1 MKKEILQ
8 YLKTD
13 RSFSAGVALYMK
25 YGINNAFKKTLNLQ
39 GETRLNKDLLLE
51 ELRKI
56 AQIPQQEFNAILN
69 KPVEKPVLVVLKNDI
84 PDVDPG
90 ETDIRKVEL
99 PEMVKKSIK
108 LRDEF
113 PFLKN
118 PECPNELKVLV
129 ADMLT
134 NYDQYVLAHEE
145 LFTAEGN
152 TEALA
157 AVAATVENYIENR
170 AIWDELNH
178 YKVNG
183 TVLGV
188 HPIFKQNEQFAE
200 LRKLT
205 TQDLYKRKATLYN
218 AMARVKK
225 QLKDE
230 AEAKP
235 ELTKQRQDS
244 LAEKEAEYK
253 EVLRLLNI
261 NE

>member
-1 MKKEILQ
+1 MKKEIIQ

-51 ELRKI
+51 ELRKLAVI
-56 AQIPQQEFNAILN
+56 TLQELNIILS
-69 KPVEKPVLVVLKNDI
+69 KPVEKYVPELVVI
-84 PDVDPG
+84 PDGPK
-90 ETDIRKVEL
+90 ETDIRKIEL

-118 PECPNELKVLV
+118 HECPNELKVLV

-188 HPIFKQNEQFAE
+188 HPIFSRNEQFEA
-200 LRKLT
+200 LKQLT
-205 TQDLYKRKATLYN
+205 TQDLYKRKSTLYN